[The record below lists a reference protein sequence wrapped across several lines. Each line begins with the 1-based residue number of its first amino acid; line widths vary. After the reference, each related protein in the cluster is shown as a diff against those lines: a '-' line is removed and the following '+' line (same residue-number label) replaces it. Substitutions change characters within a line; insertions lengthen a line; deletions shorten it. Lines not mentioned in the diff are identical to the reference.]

1 MFFIGFFVG
10 WVIGILS
17 ALLFLYIIRS
27 ELEQVADGER
37 LCSKE
42 NPVRWADTF
51 YVEVATGKYHF
62 ASDLIKE
69 YGRQT
74 LGKLVA
80 EGTFVTAVTLALV
93 SIDYALRRI
102 FGEDW

>member
-1 MFFIGFFVG
+1 MFFIGFFIG
-10 WVIGILS
+10 YVIGILS
-17 ALLFLYIIRS
+17 ALLFLYLIRS
-27 ELEQVADGER
+27 ESEQVADGER
-37 LCSKE
+37 LCSKRE

-80 EGTFVTAVTLALV
+80 EGKFVNE
-93 SIDYALRRI
+93 
-102 FGEDW
+102 GHWEKMQEGKK

>member
-1 MFFIGFFVG
+1 MFFLGFFVG

-17 ALLFLYIIRS
+17 ALLFLYLIRRES
-27 ELEQVADGER
+27 EQVADGER
-37 LCSKE
+37 VCGKE

-69 YGRQT
+69 YGRQK

-80 EGTFVTAVTLALV
+80 EGKFVNE
-93 SIDYALRRI
+93 
-102 FGEDW
+102 GHWKKMQEEKK

>member
-1 MFFIGFFVG
+1 MFYLVFFIGY
-10 WVIGILS
+10 VIGILS
-17 ALLFLYIIRS
+17 ALLFLYLIRR

-37 LCSKE
+37 VCGKE
-42 NPVRWADTF
+42 NNVRWADSF

-62 ASDLIKE
+62 PSDLIKE

-80 EGTFVTAVTLALV
+80 EGKFVNE
-93 SIDYALRRI
+93 
-102 FGEDW
+102 GHWEKMQEGKK

>member
-1 MFFIGFFVG
+1 MFYIGFFVG

-17 ALLFLYIIRS
+17 ALLFLYLIRRES
-27 ELEQVADGER
+27 EQVADGER
-37 LCSKE
+37 VCSKRE
-42 NPVRWADTF
+42 NSVRWADTF
-51 YVEVATGKYHF
+51 YVDVATGKYHF

-80 EGTFVTAVTLALV
+80 EGKFVNEEHWVKMQ
-93 SIDYALRRI
+93 
-102 FGEDW
+102 EDR